1 MIQLKYIFCTTHPQ
15 NSINNC
21 KYYFYATHLFNI
33 DALCLSCFF
42 AKYNSFWNNVNI
54 SKQNSKTNS
63 NSITTNNTKPRLL
76 TSNHQFLGQSPITV
90 YISGNATAYKIG
102 SNQLMPIMPRIPG
115 VKCIFGLFLVSN
127 SDCIIR
133 VIPIRVDVPSS
144 NKPAKLELIIPCQ
157 FWKRNGNSQLY

>member
-1 MIQLKYIFCTTHPQ
+1 MYYIIYHNIFT
-15 NSINNC
+15 
-21 KYYFYATHLFNI
+21 THLFNI

-54 SKQNSKTNS
+54 SKQKSKTNS

-76 TSNHQFLGQSPITV
+76 TSNHHLLGQSPITV
-90 YISGNATAYKIG
+90 YISCSATVYNIG
-102 SNQLMPIMPRIPG
+102 SNQLIPITPRIPE

-133 VIPIRVDVPSS
+133 VIPIRVDVPNN

-157 FWKRNGNSQLY
+157 FWKQKKNSLLF